1 LGKTKLTLAMTP
13 FKFGSSGT
21 SSFNFV

>member
-1 LGKTKLTLAMTP
+1 MAITP

-21 SSFNFV
+21 SSFNFG